1 MSTIKENRTI
11 EPYLFFNGRCE
22 EAIGFYRKALGAEV
36 EMMIRNKESP
46 EPQLPGTVPPGFE
59 NKILHASFR
68 IGQTRLMASDGCSAE
83 KASFKGFSLSLSV
96 PSEAEADRVF
106 AALADGGQVKMP
118 LTKTF
123 FSPRFGMLEDRFG
136 IGWMINVAP
145 SEQK

>member
-1 MSTIKENRTI
+1 MSTTKNNLSI

-36 EMMIRNKESP
+36 EMMMRNNESS
-46 EPQLPGTVPPGFE
+46 EPQAPGTVPPGFE

-68 IGQTRLMASDGCSAE
+68 IGQTRVMASDGYSPE
-83 KASFKGFSLSLSV
+83 KAGFQGFSLSISA
-96 PSEAEADRVF
+96 PNKGEADRVF
-106 AALADGGQVKMP
+106 AALTDGGQVKLP

-123 FSPRFGMLEDRFG
+123 FSPAFGMLEDRFG
-136 IGWMINVAP
+136 VGWMINVAP